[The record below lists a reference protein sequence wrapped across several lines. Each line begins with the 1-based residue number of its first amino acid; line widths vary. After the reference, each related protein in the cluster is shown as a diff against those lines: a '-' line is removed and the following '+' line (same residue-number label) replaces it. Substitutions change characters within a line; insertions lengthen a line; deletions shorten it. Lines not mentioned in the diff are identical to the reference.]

1 MNTLN
6 NNNQKG
12 EAMTT
17 TATTTTTT
25 SKKVVRKFHQDPG
38 HGWLCVKIA
47 ELEALG
53 IADKITGYSYM
64 RKQSAYLEEDTD
76 LTTYIN
82 ALKSRGYELETV
94 DGKIFNKDHPIKRF
108 QPYQYGSSVPLKK
121 VA

>member
-17 TATTTTTT
+17 KATTTTT
-25 SKKVVRKFHQDPG
+25 KKVVRKFHQDPG

-53 IADKITGYSYM
+53 IADKITGFSYM

-76 LTTYIN
+76 YTTYLY
-82 ALKSRGYELETV
+82 ALKERGIELETV
-94 DGKIFNKDHPIKRF
+94 NGKMFNKDHPIRRF
-108 QPYQYGSSVPLKK
+108 ESYQYGSSAPLKK

>member
-17 TATTTTTT
+17 TATTTT

>member
-1 MNTLN
+1 MKNEF
-6 NNNQKG
+6 NQQQG

-17 TATTTTTT
+17 ATTT
-25 SKKVVRKFHQDPG
+25 KKVVRKFHTDAS
-38 HGWLCVKIA
+38 HGWICVKIA

-53 IADKITGYSYM
+53 IADKITGFSYM

-76 LTTYIN
+76 YTTYLN

-94 DGKIFNKDHPIKRF
+94 DGKIFDKPHPIRRF
-108 QPYQYGSSVPLKK
+108 QPYQYGSSATLKK

>member
-17 TATTTTTT
+17 TATTTTT
-25 SKKVVRKFHQDPG
+25 KKVVRKFHQDPG
-38 HGWLCVKIA
+38 HGWLCIKIA

-53 IADKITGYSYM
+53 IADKITSFSYM
-64 RKQSAYLEEDTD
+64 RKQSAYLEEDQD
-76 LTTYIN
+76 MTTYQN
-82 ALKSRGYELETV
+82 ALKERGIELETV
-94 DGKIFNKDHPIKRF
+94 NGKMFNKDHPIRRF
-108 QPYQYGSSVPLKK
+108 ESYQYGSSAPLKK

>member
-17 TATTTTTT
+17 TATTATT
-25 SKKVVRKFHQDPG
+25 SKKVVRKFHEDPG

-53 IADKITGYSYM
+53 IADKITGFSYM

-94 DGKIFNKDHPIKRF
+94 KGKIFNKDHPIKRF
-108 QPYQYGSSVPLKK
+108 ESYQYGSSIPLKK

>member
-17 TATTTTTT
+17 TATTT
-25 SKKVVRKFHQDPG
+25 KKLVRKFHEDPG

-53 IADKITGYSYM
+53 IADKITGFSYM
-64 RKQSAYLEEDTD
+64 RKQSAYLEEDQD
-76 LTTYIN
+76 MTTYQN
-82 ALKSRGYELETV
+82 ALKERGIELETV
-94 DGKIFNKDHPIKRF
+94 NGKMFNKDHPIRRF
-108 QPYQYGSSVPLKK
+108 ESYQYGSSAPLKK

>member
-17 TATTTTTT
+17 EATTTT
-25 SKKVVRKFHQDPG
+25 KKVVRKFHSDPG
-38 HGWLCVKIA
+38 HGWLCVKIS

-53 IADKITGYSYM
+53 IADKITEFSYM

-76 LTTYIN
+76 YTTYLN
-82 ALKSRGYELETV
+82 ALKERGIELETV
-94 DGKIFNKDHPIKRF
+94 DGKVFDKPHPIRRF
-108 QPYQYGSSVPLKK
+108 QPYQYGSSATLKK

>member
-17 TATTTTTT
+17 TATTT
-25 SKKVVRKFHQDPG
+25 KKLVRKFHEDPG

-53 IADKITGYSYM
+53 IADKITGFSYM
-64 RKQSAYLEEDTD
+64 RKQSAYLEEDQD
-76 LTTYIN
+76 MTTYQN
-82 ALKSRGYELETV
+82 ALKERGIELETV
-94 DGKIFNKDHPIKRF
+94 NGKIFNKDHPIRRF
-108 QPYQYGSSVPLKK
+108 ESYQYGSSAPLKK

>member
-17 TATTTTTT
+17 EATTTTN
-25 SKKVVRKFHQDPG
+25 KKVVRKFHQDPG
-38 HGWLCVKIA
+38 HGWLCVKIS

-53 IADKITGYSYM
+53 IADKITGFSYM
-64 RKQSAYLEEDTD
+64 RKQSAYLEEDQD
-76 LTTYIN
+76 MTTYQN
-82 ALKSRGYELETV
+82 ALKERGIELETV
-94 DGKIFNKDHPIKRF
+94 NGKIFNKDHPIKRF
-108 QPYQYGSSVPLKK
+108 QPYQYGSTAPLKK

>member
-1 MNTLN
+1 
-6 NNNQKG
+6 
-12 EAMTT
+12 MTT
-17 TATTTTTT
+17 TATTTTT
-25 SKKVVRKFHQDPG
+25 KKVVRKFHQDGG

-53 IADKITGYSYM
+53 IADKITSFSYQ

-82 ALKSRGYELETV
+82 ALKSRGYELEQV
-94 DGKIFNKDHPIKRF
+94 DGKIFDKDHPIKRF
-108 QPYQYGSSVPLKK
+108 QPYQYGSSATLKK

>member
-17 TATTTTTT
+17 TATTTT

-53 IADKITGYSYM
+53 IADKITGFSYM

-76 LTTYIN
+76 YTTYLKMLSRRE
-82 ALKSRGYELETV
+82 ALSWKPWMAKCLIRIILLE
-94 DGKIFNKDHPIKRF
+94 DLNHI
-108 QPYQYGSSVPLKK
+108 SM
-121 VA
+121 VAQHH

>member
-6 NNNQKG
+6 NQQQG

-17 TATTTTTT
+17 ETTTTTT
-25 SKKVVRKFHQDPG
+25 KKVVRKFHQDPG

-53 IADKITGYSYM
+53 IADKITSCSYM
-64 RKQSAYLEEDTD
+64 RKQSAYLEEDQD
-76 LTTYIN
+76 MTTYQN
-82 ALKSRGYELETV
+82 ALKERGIELEIV
-94 DGKIFNKDHPIKRF
+94 DGKIHKGNHPIRRDT
-108 QPYQYGSSVPLKK
+108 PYRYGDSAPLKK

>member
-12 EAMTT
+12 ETMTT
-17 TATTTTTT
+17 TATTTT
-25 SKKVVRKFHQDPG
+25 SKKVVRKFHQDQG

-47 ELEALG
+47 ELEALD
-53 IADKITGYSYM
+53 IADKITSYSYM

-82 ALKSRGYELETV
+82 ALKERGIELEIV
-94 DGKIFNKDHPIKRF
+94 NGKIHNGNHPIRRDR
-108 QPYQYGSSVPLKK
+108 PYQYGDSATLKK

>member
-17 TATTTTTT
+17 TATTTTT
-25 SKKVVRKFHQDPG
+25 KKVVRKFHQDPG

-53 IADKITGYSYM
+53 IADKITSFSYM
-64 RKQSAYLEEDTD
+64 RKQSAYLEEDQD
-76 LTTYIN
+76 MTTYQN
-82 ALKSRGYELETV
+82 ALKERSIELEIV
-94 DGKIFNKDHPIKRF
+94 DGKIHRGNHPIRRDR
-108 QPYQYGSSVPLKK
+108 PYQYGDSAPLKK

>member
-6 NNNQKG
+6 NHNQKG

-17 TATTTTTT
+17 TATTTATTT
-25 SKKVVRKFHQDPG
+25 KKLVRKFHQDPG

-53 IADKITGYSYM
+53 IADKITGFSYM
-64 RKQSAYLEEDTD
+64 RKQSAYLEEDQD
-76 LTTYIN
+76 MTTYQN
-82 ALKSRGYELETV
+82 ALKERGIELETV
-94 DGKIFNKDHPIKRF
+94 NGKMFNKDHPIKRF
-108 QPYQYGSSVPLKK
+108 ESYQYGSSAPLKK

>member
-1 MNTLN
+1 LN

-17 TATTTTTT
+17 TATTTT
-25 SKKVVRKFHQDPG
+25 KKLVRKFHEDPG

-53 IADKITGYSYM
+53 IADKITGFSYM
-64 RKQSAYLEEDTD
+64 RKQSAYLEEDQD
-76 LTTYIN
+76 MTTYQN
-82 ALKSRGYELETV
+82 ALKERGIELETV
-94 DGKIFNKDHPIKRF
+94 KGKIFNKDHPIKRF
-108 QPYQYGSSVPLKK
+108 DSYQYGSSAPLKK

>member
-1 MNTLN
+1 MN

-17 TATTTTTT
+17 TATTTT
-25 SKKVVRKFHQDPG
+25 KKLVRKFHEDPG

-53 IADKITGYSYM
+53 IADKITGFSYM
-64 RKQSAYLEEDTD
+64 RKQSAYLEEDQD
-76 LTTYIN
+76 MTTYQN
-82 ALKSRGYELETV
+82 ALKERGIELETV
-94 DGKIFNKDHPIKRF
+94 KGKIFNKDHPIKRF
-108 QPYQYGSSVPLKK
+108 DSYQYGSSAPLKK

>member
-17 TATTTTTT
+17 TATTTTT
-25 SKKVVRKFHQDPG
+25 KKVVRKFHTDAS
-38 HGWLCVKIA
+38 HGWICVKIS

-53 IADKITGYSYM
+53 IADKITEFSYQ
-64 RKQSAYLEEDTD
+64 RKQSAYLEEDND
-76 LTTYIN
+76 YTTYLN
-82 ALKSRGYELETV
+82 ALKERGIELETV
-94 DGKIFNKDHPIKRF
+94 DGKIFDKPHPIRRF
-108 QPYQYGSSVPLKK
+108 QPYQYGSSAPLKK

>member
-1 MNTLN
+1 LN

-17 TATTTTTT
+17 EATTT
-25 SKKVVRKFHQDPG
+25 KKVVRKFHSDPG

-53 IADKITGYSYM
+53 IADKITGFSYM

-94 DGKIFNKDHPIKRF
+94 NGKIFNKDHPIKRF
-108 QPYQYGSSVPLKK
+108 QPYQYGDSASLKK

>member
-1 MNTLN
+1 MN
-6 NNNQKG
+6 NNKPKG

-17 TATTTTTT
+17 EATTT
-25 SKKVVRKFHQDPG
+25 KKVVRKFHQDPG

-53 IADKITGYSYM
+53 IADKITGFSYM

-76 LTTYIN
+76 YTTYLN
-82 ALKSRGYELETV
+82 ALKERGIELETV

-108 QPYQYGSSVPLKK
+108 QPYQYGDSATLKK

>member
-17 TATTTTTT
+17 TATTTT

-53 IADKITGYSYM
+53 IADKITGFSYM

-76 LTTYIN
+76 YTTYLN
-82 ALKSRGYELETV
+82 ALKERGIELETV

-108 QPYQYGSSVPLKK
+108 ESYQYGSSASLKK

>member
-17 TATTTTTT
+17 TATTT
-25 SKKVVRKFHQDPG
+25 KKVVRKFHQDPG

-53 IADKITGYSYM
+53 IADKITGFSYM
-64 RKQSAYLEEDTD
+64 RKSIGL
-76 LTTYIN
+76 
-82 ALKSRGYELETV
+82 SRRG
-94 DGKIFNKDHPIKRF
+94 
-108 QPYQYGSSVPLKK
+108 
-121 VA
+121 

>member
-17 TATTTTTT
+17 TATTTTT
-25 SKKVVRKFHQDPG
+25 KKLVRKFHEDPG

-53 IADKITGYSYM
+53 IADKITGFSYM
-64 RKQSAYLEEDTD
+64 RKQSAYLEEDQD
-76 LTTYIN
+76 MTTYQN
-82 ALKSRGYELETV
+82 ALKERGIELETV
-94 DGKIFNKDHPIKRF
+94 NGKIFNKDHPIKRF
-108 QPYQYGSSVPLKK
+108 EPYQYGSTVPLKK

>member
-17 TATTTTTT
+17 TATTTP
-25 SKKVVRKFHQDPG
+25 KKVVRKFHQDPG

-53 IADKITGYSYM
+53 IADKITSYSYM

-76 LTTYIN
+76 YTTYLN
-82 ALKSRGYELETV
+82 ALKERGIELETV

-108 QPYQYGSSVPLKK
+108 QPYQYGSTAPLKK